1 MPLFKLFENSA
12 LAHLAVPGS
21 SERYPGSWQTGSR
34 RQIPEPTTHC
44 MINTFTLGAEVTL
57 VPPVRIYILGLAN
70 LQGSSQQQHLLGS
83 HQGQSVHN
91 ASQGCSNSEARNG
104 PYAGTVRAPKK
115 QEGA

>member
-1 MPLFKLFENSA
+1 
-12 LAHLAVPGS
+12 
-21 SERYPGSWQTGSR
+21 
-34 RQIPEPTTHC
+34 

-57 VPPVRIYILGLAN
+57 VPPVHIYILGSAN

-91 ASQGCSNSEARNG
+91 ASQGCSNSEAQNG
-104 PYAGTVRAPKK
+104 PHAGTVQAPKK